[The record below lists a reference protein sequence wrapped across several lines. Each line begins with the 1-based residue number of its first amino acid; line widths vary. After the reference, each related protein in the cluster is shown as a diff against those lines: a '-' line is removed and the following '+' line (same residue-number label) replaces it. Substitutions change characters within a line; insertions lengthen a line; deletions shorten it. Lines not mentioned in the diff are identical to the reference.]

1 MKAVNFDFYLD
12 IDTASG
18 KCYWKDTVSKN
29 HRGLIGKEAGTP
41 TYSRGKYYQ
50 VIHIDKK
57 GYKRSHIIFWKKYGF
72 IPSLVDHIN
81 GDSLDDRISNLR
93 EASRQLN
100 SQNRKVGY
108 RGKELPIG
116 VRKSYTN
123 KKGLCRYQ
131 VRIRHLG
138 ETIYLGTFKTVE
150 EASKAYQLKQKEFV

>member
-1 MKAVNFDFYLD
+1 MIDFDYYLE
-12 IDTASG
+12 IDAENG

-29 HRGLIGKEAGTP
+29 HRGLIGKEAGTIRN
-41 TYSRGKYYQ
+41 TRGKDYWNIRINKHDYRRHQ
-50 VIHIDKK
+50 V
-57 GYKRSHIIFWKKYGF
+57 IFWKKFGY

-123 KKGLCRYQ
+123 KKGFCRYQ
-131 VRIRHLG
+131 ARIRHRG